1 MSARRGRGIA
11 RRVPLKYSVI
21 KLAPR
26 MLRAEDAG
34 LYVGAP
40 HLLQLMERAGWIKP
54 SVRGKRM
61 TLYDVKALDGCCDRL
76 ARGDFPAAAAPTSM
90 SESLAT
96 SLA

>member
-1 MSARRGRGIA
+1 M
-11 RRVPLKYSVI
+11 KYSVI

>member
-1 MSARRGRGIA
+1 M
-11 RRVPLKYSVI
+11 KYSVI

-54 SVRGKRM
+54 AVRGKRM
-61 TLYDVKALDGCCDRL
+61 TLYDVKALDG
-76 ARGDFPAAAAPTSM
+76 
-90 SESLAT
+90 
-96 SLA
+96 